1 LGGLRSVGSVRLLD
15 LQLEFEN
22 WARRLDFPWR
32 ARLSALWRPS
42 GLLLK
47 LTLSSTFARTPI
59 MPIPHPPPPPGGAVL
74 TFDDGVLE
82 AYAPQSKAAVAAA
95 AAAAVPRVVLILSDS
110 EEEDE
115 EEQGDFDSEED
126 EPQPKRQRTE
136 ASTIVID

>member
-1 LGGLRSVGSVRLLD
+1 MDLR
-15 LQLEFEN
+15 LEFEN

-32 ARLSALWRPS
+32 ARLSAVWRPS

-47 LTLSSTFARTPI
+47 LTLSSTFVRTPI
-59 MPIPHPPPPPGGAVL
+59 MQIPHPPPPPGSAAL

-82 AYAPQSKAAVAAA
+82 AYTPHSEAADAAA
-95 AAAAVPRVVLILSDS
+95 AAAAVPRVVLTLSDS
-110 EEEDE
+110 EEEDAE
-115 EEQGDFDSEED
+115 EPGDLESEED